1 MGQTG
6 SLKGN
11 QKYTKL
17 NENTTYQNFW
27 GKNGCLD
34 RKLDMKRI
42 KLNATV

>member
-17 NENTTYQNFW
+17 NENTTYQNLW
-27 GKNGCLD
+27 ATGKAEQSYL
-34 RKLDMKRI
+34 
-42 KLNATV
+42 